1 MGDAMQ
7 LDCNE
12 LLKIGQQRIVESQ
25 NDQLVSNHGIEVDK
39 TANVASSP
47 WEALILDGYH
57 M

>member
-39 TANVASSP
+39 IANAASSP
-47 WEALILDGYH
+47 WESLILDGYH